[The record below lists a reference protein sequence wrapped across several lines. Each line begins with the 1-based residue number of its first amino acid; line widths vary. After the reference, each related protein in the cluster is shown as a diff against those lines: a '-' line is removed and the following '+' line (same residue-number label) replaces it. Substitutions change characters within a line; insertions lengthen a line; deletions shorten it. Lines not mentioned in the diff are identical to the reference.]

1 MPQLPTAVRRW
12 LPLGLLGIVLVA
24 ALAVAAGRHGPETEA
39 QRVQRVAKEVRCP
52 QCEGLS
58 AAESDAPAAQAV
70 RQAIA
75 DRIEQGESDGQI
87 KAFLADKY
95 GQDILL
101 KPPASGISG
110 LVWALPVVAF
120 LAAAIWLGFV
130 FGRWRRRTLAHPSE
144 EDEVL
149 VARARRKRSS

>member
-1 MPQLPTAVRRW
+1 MRRW
-12 LPLGLLGIVLVA
+12 APFAVLAVLLVA
-24 ALAVAAGRHGPETEA
+24 ALVVASRGSGHATTA
-39 QRVQRVAKEVRCP
+39 QRVQRVAKQVRCP

-75 DRIEQGESDGQI
+75 DRVQQGQSDGQI

-101 KPPASGISG
+101 RPPASGVSG
-110 LVWALPVVAF
+110 LVWALPVMVF
-120 LAAAIWLGFV
+120 LAAAAWLAVLFA
-130 FGRWRRRTLAHPSE
+130 RWHNRPYAHPS
-144 EDEVL
+144 DDDQVL
-149 VARARRKRSS
+149 VAQARRRRER

>member
-1 MPQLPTAVRRW
+1 MRRW
-12 LPLGLLGIVLVA
+12 APFA
-24 ALAVAAGRHGPETEA
+24 ALVLLLMAALVVASRGSGHETTA
-39 QRVQRVAKEVRCP
+39 QHVQRIAQQVRCP

-75 DRIEQGESDGQI
+75 DRLGQGQSDGRI

-101 KPPASGISG
+101 RPPASGVSG
-110 LVWALPVVAF
+110 LVWALPVMAF
-120 LAAAIWLGFV
+120 LAAAAWLAVLFA
-130 FGRWRRRTLAHPSE
+130 RWHNHSYARPT
-144 EDEVL
+144 DDDQVL
-149 VARARRKRSS
+149 VARARARRRRAQEGI